1 LFPKFDPDVIIPKM
15 MKSKNWPN
23 SPYFGMKPNAIK
35 AQWAANGKAASEA
48 GTKMHEDIELYYN
61 DVEIQN
67 DSIEFEYFNNY
78 LKDHSEFTPYRTE
91 WTVWDKDSHICG
103 SVDMIYINDD
113 RTLSIYDWKRCKE
126 IKMSNKFQKCLH
138 PSLDFLQ
145 DCNYE
150 HYSLQLN
157 TYKYII
163 EKNYGFKVKE
173 LAIVCMHPDNDN
185 GSYKK
190 FIVRDLQK
198 EVDVLFKEHIKNNVK
213 EEEIEE
219 EIEVSEYTY
228 KDNIYLIDDCNNII
242 DEDTGQPIGKLDENG
257 VPAIQDKN

>member
-1 LFPKFDPDVIIPKM
+1 MLKLEQQNYHKRDKCISFQEIGHLYTINDTLISDNPLHSVKDQSYTSVTTFIHQLFPKFDPDVIIPKM

-103 SVDMIYINDD
+103 SVDMIYIKPPHWSYLTADCSVKFLSQ
-113 RTLSIYDWKRCKE
+113 LSI
-126 IKMSNKFQKCLH
+126 IF
-138 PSLDFLQ
+138 
-145 DCNYE
+145 
-150 HYSLQLN
+150 
-157 TYKYII
+157 
-163 EKNYGFKVKE
+163 
-173 LAIVCMHPDNDN
+173 AIYFPFATHQEP
-185 GSYKK
+185 
-190 FIVRDLQK
+190 
-198 EVDVLFKEHIKNNVK
+198 H
-213 EEEIEE
+213 EEAPLP
-219 EIEVSEYTY
+219 T
-228 KDNIYLIDDCNNII
+228 
-242 DEDTGQPIGKLDENG
+242 
-257 VPAIQDKN
+257 